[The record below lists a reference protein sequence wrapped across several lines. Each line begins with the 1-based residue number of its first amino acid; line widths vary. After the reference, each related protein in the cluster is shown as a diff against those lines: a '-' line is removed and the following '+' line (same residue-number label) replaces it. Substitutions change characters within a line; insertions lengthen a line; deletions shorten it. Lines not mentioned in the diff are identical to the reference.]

1 MPRPSTEAIT
11 AFQRAALSLLGP
23 KGFLTAPADLEA
35 ALTDWRGLYHGRA
48 CGLALP
54 ESSAACAALI
64 KLTARHG
71 IPVVPQG
78 GNTGLSGAA
87 TPDTSG
93 DTVIVN
99 LRRLNKIRALDTIND
114 TIIVEAGCILADVQ
128 AAAAAADRLFPLSL
142 TAEGSC
148 QIGGNLATNAGGMNV
163 LKFGNARAL
172 TLGLEVILPDGEL
185 LDSLTTLHKDNTG
198 YDLKQLF
205 IGSEGTLG
213 LITAASLKLFP
224 AFKSRVTAL
233 VALPALDVA
242 PALLARCRAATADQL
257 ISFELLPRFGLDLAL
272 KHFQAR
278 NPLEHTADWSLLI
291 EAATPAA
298 DFDVSLALER
308 ALGEA
313 LEADEIV
320 DGLMAE
326 SEAQRTG
333 LWSLREGIVH
343 AQSREGASIKHDIAV
358 PVASVPAFVAEASK
372 ALAAAHPAARLLCF
386 GHLGDGNLHFNLL
399 QPTAGDP
406 AVFLT
411 ETGAINRLIHDLV
424 TRYRGSISAE
434 HGIGQLRRDELR
446 RLKSPVALDLMRR
459 MKAAIDPEGRF
470 NPGKVI

>member
-1 MPRPSTEAIT
+1 VTRPPADSIA
-11 AFQRAALSLLGP
+11 AFRQAAFSLLGP
-23 KGFLTAPADLEA
+23 KGFLTAQADLEA
-35 ALTDWRGLYHGRA
+35 ALTDWRGLYHGHA

-54 ESSAACAALI
+54 DSSRACADLV

-87 TPDTSG
+87 TPDNSG
-93 DTVIVN
+93 DAVIIG
-99 LRRLNKIRALDTIND
+99 LRRMNKIRALDSVND
-114 TIIVEAGCILADVQ
+114 TIIVEAGCILADIQ

-172 TLGLEVILPDGEL
+172 ALGLEVVLPDGQM
-185 LDSLTTLHKDNTG
+185 LDGLTTLHKDNTG

-224 AFKSRVTAL
+224 AFKSRATAL
-233 VALPALDVA
+233 VALSALDIA
-242 PALLARCRAATADQL
+242 PTLLARCRAATADQL
-257 ISFELLPRFGLDLAL
+257 ISFELLPRVGLDLARQ
-272 KHFQAR
+272 HFDAR
-278 NPLEHTADWSLLI
+278 NPLDQAADWSLLI

-298 DFDVSLALER
+298 DFNVSLALER

-313 LEADEIV
+313 LEAGEIV

-326 SEAQRTG
+326 SEAQRSE
-333 LWSLREGIVH
+333 LWSLREGIVN
-343 AQSREGASIKHDIAV
+343 AQPREGASIKHDIAV

-372 ALAAAHPAARLLCF
+372 ALSAAYPIARLLCF

-399 QPTAGDP
+399 QPAVGNPAEFLGQTAD
-406 AVFLT
+406 
-411 ETGAINRLIHDLV
+411 INRLIHDLV
-424 TRYRGSISAE
+424 AAYRGSISAE
-434 HGIGQLRRDELR
+434 HGIGQLRRDELQ

-470 NPGKVI
+470 NPGKVL